1 MIILGGDIST
11 TTNKITGE
19 FVTEKVSLSGD
30 IKTGAPPSY
39 SGEYEVTPSVQTQT
53 IPIAG
58 KIAREDITINPIP
71 SNYGLIT
78 WDGTTLTVS

>member
-30 IKTGAPPSY
+30 IKTGAPPAY
-39 SGEYEVTPSVQTQT
+39 AGEYEITPTEQTQI
-53 IPIAG
+53 IPIEG
-58 KIAREDITINPIP
+58 KTAKQDIVVNPIP

-78 WDGTTLTVS
+78 WDGNTLTVS